1 MLSASKSSS
10 NKKLLPLL
18 CISVGFLTSS
28 SFASMEKAVRRASC
42 VDSISSDSGL
52 MYVLFIFYIFVF
64 EALPHVGR
72 VWVGS
77 LLLNEF
83 LAILDNDSLEVLVY
97 ANAVE
102 VVD

>member
-1 MLSASKSSS
+1 MLSVSKSSS

-52 MYVLFIFYIFVF
+52 MYVLFIFIFVF
-64 EALPHVGR
+64 EALPLRGG

-77 LLLNEF
+77 LLLNDF
-83 LAILDNDSLEVLVY
+83 FAVLDNDSLEVLVY